1 VLRFLL
7 RRVLFGIVV
16 LWLVTVV
23 VFVIFFLA
31 PHDPA
36 RLIAGRMATPST
48 VAAIRRNLGLD
59 RPVYVQYGSFVWGLL
74 HGNLGYS
81 YYRDQPVTQLLL
93 SRLPVTASLAIGA
106 ALLWLLIG
114 VGVGVL
120 AAVRPRSLEDRAATA
135 FALLFYSMP
144 PFLLGLV
151 LLYLLF
157 FRLHLAGV
165 TFFAGG
171 GYVPLSQDPLGW
183 AQHLL
188 LPWITLAL
196 VTSVTY
202 IRLTRGA
209 MLDVLGEDYIRTAR
223 SKGISELRVI
233 IVHAL
238 RSALTPVVT
247 QFGVDLATLL
257 GGAIVTEQVFG
268 LPGLGQL
275 SVQSVTNQ
283 DLPVIIGT
291 VILFAFFIVVANIL
305 VDILYALI
313 DPRVRLS

>member
-1 VLRFLL
+1 MLRFLI
-7 RRVLFGIVV
+7 RRLLFGIVV
-16 LWLVTVV
+16 LWVVTVV
-23 VFVIFFLA
+23 VFAIFFLA
-31 PHDPA
+31 PNDPA
-36 RLIAGRMATPST
+36 RLIAGRMATPAT
-48 VAAIRRNLGLD
+48 VAAVRHNLGLD
-59 RPVYVQYGSFVWGLL
+59 RPVYVQYGDFVWNLL

-81 YYRDQPVTQLLL
+81 YYRGQPVTQLLL
-93 SRLPVTASLAIGA
+93 SRLPVTASLSVGA
-106 ALLWLLIG
+106 AVLWLVIG
-114 VGVGVL
+114 VGIGVL
-120 AAVRPRSLEDRAATA
+120 AAVRPRSLEDRAATV
-135 FALLFYSMP
+135 FALVFYSMP

-171 GYVPLSQDPLGW
+171 GYVPLTEDPLGW

-188 LPWITLAL
+188 LPWITLAM

-202 IRLTRGA
+202 VRLTRGS
-209 MLDVLGEDYIRTAR
+209 MLDVLGEDYVRTAR
-223 SKGISELRVI
+223 SKGIGELRVI
-233 IVHAL
+233 VVHAL

-291 VILFAFFIVVANIL
+291 VILFAFFIVAANIL
-305 VDILYALI
+305 VDVLYAVL